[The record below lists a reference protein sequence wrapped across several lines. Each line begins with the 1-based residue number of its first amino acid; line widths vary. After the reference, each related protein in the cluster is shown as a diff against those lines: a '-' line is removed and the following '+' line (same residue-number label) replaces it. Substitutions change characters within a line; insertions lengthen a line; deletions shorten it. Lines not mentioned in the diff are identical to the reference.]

1 MAEMAVRPLESGTR
15 RPPVAIQALGP
26 LAFATVGAE
35 ATSFPRDLVRLCTA
49 HDSRIQTDKAY
60 QRSDLPAKRR
70 EIMQGWSDFVVST
83 S

>member
-1 MAEMAVRPLESGTR
+1 MAEMAARR
-15 RPPVAIQALGP
+15 RPASRVIWSG
-26 LAFATVGAE
+26 
-35 ATSFPRDLVRLCTA
+35 SA